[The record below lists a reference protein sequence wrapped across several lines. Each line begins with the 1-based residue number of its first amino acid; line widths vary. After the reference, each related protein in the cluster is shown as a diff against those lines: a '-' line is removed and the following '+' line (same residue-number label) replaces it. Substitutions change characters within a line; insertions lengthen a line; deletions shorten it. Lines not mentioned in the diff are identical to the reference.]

1 MKDSNIEWVG
11 KIPRTWNVSKVKW
24 LGSFI
29 NGYAFKPSDWGDKG
43 IPIIRIQNLTNPD
56 KKLNYFDGEVDAKH
70 LITRGDYLISW
81 SATLSVFRWEY
92 RDAYLNQHIFKVILN
107 EQNVEYNFFYW
118 LAKVFMEEMS
128 NKKHGSTMQ
137 HVTKITFENFKVP
150 LPSIDTQ
157 LKISFFLDNEIF
169 RINRI
174 LEKTKESIEKLKK
187 YMQSL
192 ITEVVTKGLNSDVEM
207 KDSGIDWIGCVPES
221 WRVTKLNQ
229 LFSIKKHIANGT
241 GYDVL
246 SVTQS
251 GLRVKDI
258 TKNEG
263 QMAAD
268 YSKYQIVDKDE
279 FVMNHMDLLT
289 GWIDVAQHQGVTSPD
304 YRVFYNKQKDFA
316 INKYYL
322 YIFQTAYMNKIF
334 YGLGQGV
341 SNVGRWRL
349 QTDKFLNFYVPLPSL
364 DEQKEISLYLDGK
377 TIEIEKLIE
386 NKKNIIEELE
396 SYKNSLIYE
405 YVTGK
410 KEA

>member
-1 MKDSNIEWVG
+1 MKDAKIEWVG

-29 NGYAFKPSDWGDKG
+29 NGYDFKPSDWGDKG

-137 HVTKITFENFKVP
+137 HVTKITYENFKVP

-258 TKNEG
+258 TKNER

-268 YSKYQIVDKDE
+268 YSNYQIVDKDE

-349 QTDKFLNFYVPLPSL
+349 
-364 DEQKEISLYLDGK
+364 
-377 TIEIEKLIE
+377 
-386 NKKNIIEELE
+386 
-396 SYKNSLIYE
+396 
-405 YVTGK
+405 
-410 KEA
+410 